1 MISLSYPHFFMPLK
15 IIYLFFSDLP
25 RVAHFYEHLICLDMS
40 RQIFDMYRQACIK
53 VRKGQRSSARVLQRT
68 TSHLSEAHE
77 LGVYPTFLRVLEI
90 LRNPHETHTFMGP
103 LDKCGLSG
111 GERFYCVGR

>member
-1 MISLSYPHFFMPLK
+1 MFTDCFNHTRMIL
-15 IIYLFFSDLP
+15 
-25 RVAHFYEHLICLDMS
+25 RN

-77 LGVYPTFLRVLEI
+77 LGVYPTFLRVVEI
-90 LRNPHETHTFMGP
+90 LQNPHETHTFMGP